1 MTELAVVLRL
11 VAGGSS
17 GRYRVQLEHALK
29 AAGTGTGVVP
39 DIDLGIRHRQ
49 DTLTVLSKLAF
60 EQRHHAMERLRI
72 ATGLLAAGSGA
83 ALLDALGDPDP
94 DMRRAAAEACGLL
107 GLEAAVP
114 SIGVLLSD
122 RARQV
127 RLAATWALGR
137 IGGYRAADFLMRALR
152 SRRLP
157 LYRVVISLAKAA
169 PDFYLEAAVA
179 DAHERD
185 IRPRLVVAIGLRRRQ
200 AARPLLLSLL
210 DAEDAHSR
218 AAACRAL
225 SWLADS
231 RDATV
236 LLGMLADADVSVR
249 EAAWVALR
257 PYSRRYPVAAGG
269 PVSPS
274 ISVVWPDPEP
284 WRPVVAG
291 FEVSG

>member
-1 MTELAVVLRL
+1 
-11 VAGGSS
+11 
-17 GRYRVQLEHALK
+17 
-29 AAGTGTGVVP
+29 
-39 DIDLGIRHRQ
+39 
-49 DTLTVLSKLAF
+49 
-60 EQRHHAMERLRI
+60 
-72 ATGLLAAGSGA
+72 
-83 ALLDALGDPDP
+83 
-94 DMRRAAAEACGLL
+94 MR
-107 GLEAAVP
+107 
-114 SIGVLLSD
+114 
-122 RARQV
+122 
-127 RLAATWALGR
+127 T
-137 IGGYRAADFLMRALR
+137 LR

-185 IRPRLVVAIGLRRRQ
+185 IRPWLVVAIGLRRRL
-200 AARPLLLSLL
+200 AARPLLLGLL
-210 DAEDAHSR
+210 DAEDARSR

-231 RDATV
+231 RDATA

-257 PYSRRYPVAAGG
+257 PYSRRHPVAVGG

-274 ISVVWPDPEP
+274 ISVAWPDPEP
-284 WRPVVAG
+284 WRPAVAG